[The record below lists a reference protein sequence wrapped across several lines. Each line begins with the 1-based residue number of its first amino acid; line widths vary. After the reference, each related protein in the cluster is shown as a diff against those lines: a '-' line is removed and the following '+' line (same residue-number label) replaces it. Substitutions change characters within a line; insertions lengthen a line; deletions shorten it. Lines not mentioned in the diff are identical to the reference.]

1 MIGIKDRLGLSAKA
15 LIAKTPKCKKMKITI
30 TLPPKKQRIRF
41 APSTKVIPDK
51 KKKQNKQSCRQ

>member
-1 MIGIKDRLGLSAKA
+1 
-15 LIAKTPKCKKMKITI
+15 MKITL

-51 KKKQNKQSCRQ
+51 KKNKTNNLAANDR